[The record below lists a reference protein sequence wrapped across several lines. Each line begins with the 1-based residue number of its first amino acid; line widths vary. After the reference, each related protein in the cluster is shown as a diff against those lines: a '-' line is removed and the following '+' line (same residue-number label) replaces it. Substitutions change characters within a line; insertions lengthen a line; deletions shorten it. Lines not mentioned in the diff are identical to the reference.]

1 MLNAKCSLQARIS
14 ECDWSIDGRCQL
26 WSAISGP
33 WLKPRCIRYDHDEC
47 DDPQKRQRL
56 QKTVCQKAKM
66 SYEWERK
73 RNDRVNESA
82 VSVVQLGRIGN
93 EWVSQ
98 PTDGAGG
105 QLVWARYIRAW
116 ASPKIEIAK
125 KKKKTKME
133 KLFTSTKCRR
143 GIDLILDVSST
154 MKLSLFIS
162 TRIGLSGTIKI
173 ILPYC
178 PRCSGSG
185 IWFIRIGWFLYLCLC
200 ACVLANFR
208 PAWHTF
214 EFACVAQLG
223 SAINIHLPPPYSFD
237 SVLTNG
243 DISLNDP
250 TQDATLYIWFH
261 MAWTCCL
268 LPPFQ
273 ECGSMLNGR

>member
-1 MLNAKCSLQARIS
+1 
-14 ECDWSIDGRCQL
+14 
-26 WSAISGP
+26 
-33 WLKPRCIRYDHDEC
+33 
-47 DDPQKRQRL
+47 
-56 QKTVCQKAKM
+56 
-66 SYEWERK
+66 
-73 RNDRVNESA
+73 
-82 VSVVQLGRIGN
+82 
-93 EWVSQ
+93 
-98 PTDGAGG
+98 
-105 QLVWARYIRAW
+105 
-116 ASPKIEIAK
+116 
-125 KKKKTKME
+125 ME

-143 GIDLILDVSST
+143 GIDLIPDVSST

-162 TRIGLSGTIKI
+162 TRIGLWGTIKI